1 MPRID
6 APTVAE
12 HRAQIQARLVDAA
25 EQILRA
31 EPPQQ
36 LTAGAVSAA
45 AGIARNSIYRYV
57 ESIDDLRALVVARYL
72 PAWVDAVDAAM
83 ADAEGPH
90 EKVVAWVRANIAQAA
105 ATGHGWLTEA
115 FRSTPL
121 SEDLIERAHTGL
133 RDSLAQAWTE
143 LAEGNRDRAA
153 VAAALTMGITESGF
167 RQLDAGRSAE
177 LVLDMCS
184 EAVRSMVVGLSRS

>member
-12 HRAQIQARLVDAA
+12 HRAQIQARLVNAA

-83 ADAEGPH
+83 ADAEGPQ
-90 EKVVAWVRANIAQAA
+90 EKVVAWVRANIEQAA

-143 LAEGNRDRAA
+143 LANGDRDRAA
-153 VAAALTMGITESGF
+153 VAAALTMGITETGF

-184 EAVRSMVVGLSRS
+184 EAVRSIVVGLARP